1 LVFGTAGSSL
11 WQHTLPF
18 WERRSIE
25 ASQRIHDV
33 IKAYRLRRA
42 RRQPHGG
49 LRFDS
54 TRVGCPGRQDRAFFF
69 GAEVGVPYHILW
81 VVERR
86 CRVEKFLQVGV
97 YLSPRWSVP
106 DVAHVRP
113 PSSSFFQIEAS
124 MKTTDKK
131 HAKAKSSLFMGFLRQ
146 SLLSGRRKNLEKHKR
161 ISRGIL
167 LSKKDTYGGVYCRGM
182 VRCFFVFG
190 EGISALLTSRTGPSS
205 ITWNDRVLNARQR
218 AVAMQ
223 QMDTRDKI

>member
-25 ASQRIHDV
+25 ASERIHDV
-33 IKAYRLRRA
+33 FKAYRLRRA

-49 LRFDS
+49 LRFNS
-54 TRVGCPGRQDRAFFF
+54 TRIGRPGRQDRAFFF
-69 GAEVGVPYHILW
+69 GGEVGVPHHILW

-86 CRVEKFLQVGV
+86 CRVKKFLEVGV
-97 YLSPRWSVP
+97 YLSPRWSVL

-113 PSSSFFQIEAS
+113 PSSWFFQIEAS

-146 SLLSGRRKNLEKHKR
+146 SLLSETKKIKNVRGKFQGMESHFCIAKR
-161 ISRGIL
+161 IPTAACIGEEWV
-167 LSKKDTYGGVYCRGM
+167 T
-182 VRCFFVFG
+182 CFSYSG
-190 EGISALLTSRTGPSS
+190 KGYSALLTSRTESLF
-205 ITWNDRVLNARQR
+205 T
-218 AVAMQ
+218 
-223 QMDTRDKI
+223 